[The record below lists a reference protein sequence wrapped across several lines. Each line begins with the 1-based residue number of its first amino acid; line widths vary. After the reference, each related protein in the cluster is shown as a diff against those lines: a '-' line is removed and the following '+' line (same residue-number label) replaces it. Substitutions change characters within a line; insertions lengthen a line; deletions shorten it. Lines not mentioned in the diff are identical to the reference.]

1 MSAVRI
7 SKTGDLP
14 LINLLRFKGKPIFD
28 QLILEEKLL
37 RRSSDNW
44 CIVND
49 GTDRPTIV
57 SGLSGLSL
65 FFPHSRFHL
74 QANICRKLSQLIEVE
89 KVMNE
94 GIPVIRR
101 FSGGGTVIVDKGTI
115 FVTFI
120 CNKGAIDRL
129 QPFPQPI
136 MSWTGQ
142 FYSQVL
148 GGAHKFNLRENDY
161 CFGDY
166 KFGGNAQSITK
177 SRWVHHTS
185 FLWDFDTHNMS
196 YLTHPLKMPKYR
208 LERNHIDFLCP
219 MRSILLSRSEF
230 IRKTISAL
238 ENHFCVNPMELDEIK
253 TDTND
258 TNEEHQYSTK
268 LMTFEDLGK
277 ALAS

>member
-1 MSAVRI
+1 MSAVCI

-57 SGLSGLSL
+57 SGLSG
-65 FFPHSRFHL
+65 
-74 QANICRKLSQLIEVE
+74 KLSQLIEVE

-101 FSGGGTVIVDKGTI
+101 FSGGGTVIVDNGTI

-120 CNKGAIDRL
+120 CNKGAIDQL

-161 CFGDY
+161 CFGDH

-196 YLTHPLKMPKYR
+196 YLTYPLKTPKYR

-230 IRKTISAL
+230 IRKTISVL
-238 ENHFCVNPMELDEIK
+238 ENHFCVKPMELDEIK
-253 TDTND
+253 TDAND